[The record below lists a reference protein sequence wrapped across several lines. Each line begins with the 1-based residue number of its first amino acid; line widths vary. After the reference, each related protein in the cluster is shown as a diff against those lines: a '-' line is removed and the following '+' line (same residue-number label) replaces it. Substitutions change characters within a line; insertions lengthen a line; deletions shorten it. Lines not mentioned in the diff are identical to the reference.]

1 MKLYCET
8 VSATPTI
15 TAGAYSANDAVGG
28 ILTFNLPEY
37 FLQQG
42 SFEIR
47 GGRITDKGA
56 QAANLVLVLFKSSP
70 AGTFTDNAAFDPAD
84 ADLALAFGAI
94 QFTTH
99 AAFSDNSLSYVDSLS
114 KLGKF
119 TQLSATTGAFYGA
132 IYTTGTPTYASTS
145 DLTVYLDLISNQYG
159 S

>member
-1 MKLYCET
+1 MKIYHET

-37 FLQQG
+37 FLQQSG
-42 SFEIR
+42 FEIR
-47 GGRITDKGA
+47 GARVADKSG
-56 QAANLVLVLFKSSP
+56 QAADLVLVLFSASP
-70 AGTFTDNAAFDPAD
+70 AGTFTDNDAFDPAD
-84 ADLALAFGAI
+84 ADLGIALGAI

-99 AAFSDNSLSYVDSLS
+99 AAFSDNSLSYNDSFS

-119 TQLSATTGAFYGA
+119 TRLSESTGAFYGA
-132 IYTTGTPTYASTS
+132 VYTTETPTYGSTS
-145 DLTVYLDLISNQYG
+145 DLTFYLDLISNQYG